1 VLSTSLGNNA
11 AGGRPSVSLGQAFIP
26 TGPGSAGLVAGM
38 NGNGQAQ
45 GLGGLGLLSLSARE
59 RGQEAAAMGSRAGMG
74 VDVVEEDEEGSVE
87 MLREDSGMSR
97 DAMEED

>member
-1 VLSTSLGNNA
+1 MLSTSLGNNGP
-11 AGGRPSVSLGQAFIP
+11 GGRPSVSLGQAFIP

-38 NGNGQAQ
+38 NAGQAQ

-59 RGQEAAAMGSRAGMG
+59 RGEGPGARAIAG
-74 VDVVEEDEEGSVE
+74 VGVVEEDDEGGVE